1 MFILPLDVVNT
12 DIEVVD
18 EYLLQFYV
26 NVVTHNVFLGYGK
39 AEHVD
44 ALTNGG
50 FIEGLNRMSG
60 HLSCK

>member
-1 MFILPLDVVNT
+1 MFILPLDVGNT
-12 DIEVVD
+12 DIEVAD

-50 FIEGLNRMSG
+50 FIQGLHSMSC
-60 HLSCK
+60 HIFCK